1 MLLFYVRQQVLL
13 FYVGQ
18 KLVLFYVVQVQQLLL
33 FYVGQQVLLL
43 FYVGQQVALLLVRL
57 WQCLNMSPLSQKFLT
72 LSSCGTFPPQ
82 YRLLQS
88 VPTTQHVGRK
98 TFVWQIYPIEFCLTL
113 SSTVSPLPTKIMYTF
128 CFCLSTVRRDFT
140 ACTVTGNVLK
150 VFLL

>member
-1 MLLFYVRQQVLL
+1 MLCISCSHCSAYVGQQLVLLFYVVQVQQLLLFYVRQQVLL

-98 TFVWQIYPIEFCLTL
+98 TFVWQIYPI
-113 SSTVSPLPTKIMYTF
+113 
-128 CFCLSTVRRDFT
+128 
-140 ACTVTGNVLK
+140 
-150 VFLL
+150 